1 MGLRFPGQI
10 MGEAGA
16 RRIDFDEWRELAASD
31 PDAFEARRAA
41 VLEQVI
47 LRVPGPRRKR
57 LRGLQW
63 RIDQVRQR
71 STNPISACIKL
82 NGMMMDTLLGEGG
95 LLSRLEGF
103 RRCEPPRRHLACVL
117 PFSPSRRRGD

>member
-1 MGLRFPGQI
+1 

-16 RRIDFDEWRELAASD
+16 RHIDFDEWRELAASD
-31 PDAFEARRAA
+31 PEAFEARRAA

-63 RIDQVRQR
+63 RIDQVRQQ
-71 STNPISACIKL
+71 STNPISACIRL
-82 NGMMMDTLLGEGG
+82 NGMMIDTLLGENG
-95 LLSRLEGF
+95 LLSRLESF
-103 RRCEPPRRHLACVL
+103 WRCEPPPRHLASVL
-117 PFSPSRRRGD
+117 PFSAPRRRGE